1 MYSTIDPSYLVSS
14 MKVKSFHYH
23 DRLWLKMCHISLSP
37 SSANNLFTS
46 LSGDRRL
53 LGKANALP
61 LYTEGNPAAF
71 VPSSTS
77 FATKNC
83 CTQFRYVELSLSA
96 LKLRNACAYH
106 CHSRVSPTFITNLSC
121 SKHTNGSAVSS
132 NSDTIS
138 ITQHEQNTHDYSCA
152 CSELHALHHLKD
164 MYNTCT
170 K

>member
-14 MKVKSFHYH
+14 MKAKSSTIMTGFGS
-23 DRLWLKMCHISLSP
+23 KCVISLSP
-37 SSANNLFTS
+37 SSANNLSTS

-53 LGKANALP
+53 LSKANALP

-96 LKLRNACAYH
+96 ETQECLY
-106 CHSRVSPTFITNLSC
+106 
-121 SKHTNGSAVSS
+121 
-132 NSDTIS
+132 IS
-138 ITQHEQNTHDYSCA
+138 LPFQGQSH
-152 CSELHALHHLKD
+152 LHHERGVFHTHKWQRSEFQLGHNINNSTWAEHTWLQLC
-164 MYNTCT
+164 MLRAPCIASSERYVQHMH
-170 K
+170 